1 MSDEFKE
8 YVERIKA
15 ILKSLG
21 VDVEELEPCLI
32 YLNYLNYKL
41 AYIERNIYE
50 LREKIIFLENLTK
63 MNRKETHK

>member
-1 MSDEFKE
+1 MSGEFKE
-8 YVERIKA
+8 YIERIKA
-15 ILKSLG
+15 ILKNLG
-21 VDVEELEPCLI
+21 VEIDELEPCLI